1 MALGF
6 LEDFVCATYF
16 STLLCVLDI
25 VKHAVY
31 KDRKFGI
38 FGRFGTFVLS
48 GLLLLVM
55 MCPFIADLLLVV
67 HRDMRFSS
75 GLAATI
81 IREQVEASSF
91 YHKANYTHNCAFYC
105 NIALQ
110 HFDICCL
117 ANKLKHR
124 GFECMRRQIRK
135 QTLLVDAFDVQNY
148 FVSFLAD
155 EVVHDDHALRPST
168 VFDVVG

>member
-81 IREQVEASSF
+81 IREQVEASTFS
-91 YHKANYTHNCAFYC
+91 
-105 NIALQ
+105 L
-110 HFDICCL
+110 D
-117 ANKLKHR
+117 HR